1 MGKDSGTLMLHFN
14 PRFDCHGDVNT
25 VVCNS
30 KEDGTW
36 GEEDRK
42 ADFPFQHG
50 DKVEV
55 RPQGLWKALAQGT
68 DGLRALNAA
77 RFPQWWRRGR
87 SRKGIRQ
94 QGKSLAA
101 EADQL
106 DLP

>member
-1 MGKDSGTLMLHFN
+1 VNVGKDSSTLMLHFI

-42 ADFPFQHG
+42 ADFPFQQG

-55 RPQGLWKALAQGT
+55 RCQGSVQGP
-68 DGLRALNAA
+68 DLMYSWAEGNFSNATM
-77 RFPQWWRRGR
+77 WRRGR
-87 SRKGIRQ
+87 YGKGIRQ
-94 QGKSLAA
+94 GKSPAA
-101 EADQL
+101 GQL
-106 DLP
+106 RGLL